1 MLPNK
6 SLQHCQEQMIRAT
19 MYPCLKYF
27 CTESKASLSTLMKSR
42 RQYSILCCNSSP
54 PQDLPQTQLGLLL
67 FFRTIFLQHSSRSF
81 KKTEKESTYYTSSIN
96 GIVCHKNNAALND
109 TGAFKKRRNSWDV
122 SWSLIISIFSPFF
135 FWECCGFS

>member
-1 MLPNK
+1 
-6 SLQHCQEQMIRAT
+6 
-19 MYPCLKYF
+19 
-27 CTESKASLSTLMKSR
+27 MKSR

-67 FFRTIFLQHSSRSF
+67 FLRTIFLQHSSRSF

-109 TGAFKKRRNSWDV
+109 TGAFKKKKKQLRRK
-122 SWSLIISIFSPFF
+122 LIFDN
-135 FWECCGFS
+135 